1 MTDKDAPRRRLVAID
16 LATPDASAWKT
27 LVPEAAGR
35 DVLANVRMVANRFV
49 TEWLTDAHE
58 VVKLHALDGTFEREV
73 ALPTVGSIGGFSGK
87 RSHTESFYSFSS
99 FAYPGVVYHYD
110 FATAKSTVFKQPT
123 VDFAPA
129 DFETVEVFYPSKD
142 GTKIPMFLTYKKGLK
157 KDGQNPTIPLWL
169 RRVQRRHDA
178 GLLAGDRLR
187 GWRWAASSRRPACA
201 AAASTARRGT
211 TPAAWPTSRTS
222 STTSSP
228 APST

>member
-1 MTDKDAPRRRLVAID
+1 M
-16 LATPDASAWKT
+16 
-27 LVPEAAGR
+27 
-35 DVLANVRMVANRFV
+35 
-49 TEWLTDAHE
+49 
-58 VVKLHALDGTFEREV
+58 
-73 ALPTVGSIGGFSGK
+73 PTVGSIGGFSGK

-110 FATAKSTVFKQPT
+110 FGTAKSTVFKQPT

-178 GLLAGDRLR
+178 GLLARHDRVDGDGRHLR
-187 GWRWAASSRRPACA
+187 AGQP
-201 AAASTARRGT
+201 ARRQRVRQGL
-211 TPAAWPTSRTS
+211 ARRRARLPTSRTS